1 MEPTQPISPTLR
13 GRRYGWTWLLAERA
27 AAVFGL
33 LCLATWGVMRF
44 EGSLGAR
51 YELERFAGLQRPVP
65 LSTATPDLS
74 LWDPKRIAAWRT
86 DLDKPAPPPLAV
98 LRVPKIGLEVA
109 VLPGTDDFTLNRGV
123 GHIDDT
129 PLPGADGNSGIAGHR
144 DGFFRGLKDIGPGD
158 GIELETLQGNEAYRV
173 TRVWVVYPED
183 VSVLDA
189 TPTRSLTLV
198 TCYPFYHVG
207 PAPQR
212 YIVRAEHKEE
222 SASRATSRH

>member
-1 MEPTQPISPTLR
+1 MLAHNVRCIVARHAAAGRHCARLVTRVLEGFARVEPTQPISPTLR
-13 GRRYGWTWLLAERA
+13 ARRYGRTWLLAERA

-51 YELERFAGLQRPVP
+51 YELERFAGLQRPAP

-86 DLDKPAPPPLAV
+86 ALDKPAPPPLAV

-158 GIELETLQGNEAYRV
+158 GIELETLKAR
-173 TRVWVVYPED
+173 RCI
-183 VSVLDA
+183 A
-189 TPTRSLTLV
+189 
-198 TCYPFYHVG
+198 
-207 PAPQR
+207 
-212 YIVRAEHKEE
+212 
-222 SASRATSRH
+222 